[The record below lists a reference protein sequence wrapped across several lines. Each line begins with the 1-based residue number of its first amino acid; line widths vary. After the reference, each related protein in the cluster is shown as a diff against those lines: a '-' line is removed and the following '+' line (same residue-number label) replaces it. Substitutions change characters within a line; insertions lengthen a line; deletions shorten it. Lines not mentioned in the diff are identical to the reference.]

1 VDGPA
6 RTYGALFERVR
17 RLAGYLVAEGFRPGM
32 VLAVV
37 APNCP
42 EGLQWELAAML
53 AGGVAAPMNPAWGE
67 LAIAERL
74 DHAGAGWVA
83 SEAAWAGRRW
93 LPLAEPAI
101 AERLVWAREL
111 PEACWAEVADA
122 APALLLYT
130 SGTTGR
136 PKGVALSHRNVL
148 HQLAAFARA
157 LPMGPRDRVVAH
169 LPWSHAFGAVVER
182 LLPVH
187 HGAELVVSAG
197 GKDVERLAR
206 ELARVRPTAFFA
218 VPATHRALL
227 DHVEAR
233 PALAAA
239 VFHPGWRFAFTAAA
253 PLSGAVAA
261 RYAQR
266 GVPVITGWGMTEL
279 SPSATLAPWDRPFEP
294 GVVGEP
300 MAGVTVAIAPDGELL
315 VRGPNVM
322 AGYWQDPEAT
332 AAVLDADGW
341 LRTGDLGEWA
351 PGGVRLL
358 GRKDARFKLANGRWV
373 HGDTLAETF
382 FGAGP
387 FAHALVGGHGE
398 DAPWVLL
405 FPSAAQAGL
414 GRDRLDAQAR
424 AQVAVAN
431 AAHGVPY
438 ERIAR
443 YAVAPRPLSPSAGEL
458 TASGKLVRRVV
469 LERYAGALTLRSVDR
484 QEVAPC

>member
-1 VDGPA
+1 
-6 RTYGALFERVR
+6 
-17 RLAGYLVAEGFRPGM
+17 M

-37 APNCP
+37 APNRP
-42 EGLQWELAAML
+42 EGLLWELAAIL
-53 AGGVAAPMNPAWGE
+53 AGGVAAPMNPAWGAS
-67 LAIAERL
+67 AIAERL
-74 DHAGAGWVA
+74 EHAGAGWVA
-83 SEAAWAGRRW
+83 SEAAWPGRRW

-101 AERLVWAREL
+101 QERLIWAREL
-111 PEACWAEVADA
+111 PEACWAEVPDS

-136 PKGVALSHRNVL
+136 PKGVTLSHRNVL
-148 HQLAAFARA
+148 HQLDAFALA
-157 LPMGPRDRVVAH
+157 LAMGPRDRVVSH

-182 LLPVH
+182 LLPLH

-206 ELARVRPTAFFA
+206 DLARVRPTALFA

-227 DHVEAR
+227 DHVEAQ

-261 RYAQR
+261 RYAAR
-266 GVPVITGWGMTEL
+266 GVPVMTGWGMTEL
-279 SPSATLAPWDRPFEP
+279 SPSATVAAWGQPFEP
-294 GVVGEP
+294 GVVGAP

-322 AGYWQDPEAT
+322 AGYWRDPAAT

-341 LRTGDLGEWA
+341 LHTGDLGEWA

-373 HGDTLAETF
+373 HGDTLAEAL

-387 FAHALVGGHGE
+387 FGHALVGGHGE
-398 DAPWVLL
+398 DAPWVML

-414 GRDRLDAQAR
+414 APGRLDAAAR
-424 AQVAVAN
+424 ALVTAAN
-431 AAHGVPY
+431 ASHGVPY

-443 YAVAPRPLSPSAGEL
+443 YAVAPGPLSLSAGEL

-469 LERYAGALTLRSVDR
+469 LERHAGALTFRPVVGPL
-484 QEVAPC
+484 EVASC